1 MNKPLDPKYDHKTI
15 KLDHELQDSIILSQ
29 AFEDMKGNP
38 DKYSGIFK
46 NNKVRFQY
54 KLRHGK
60 VSPSNKD
67 SNKAL
72 LEEITQ
78 EIIKLK

>member
-1 MNKPLDPKYDHKTI
+1 
-15 KLDHELQDSIILSQ
+15 
-29 AFEDMKGNP
+29 MKGNP

-72 LEEITQ
+72 LEDITQ